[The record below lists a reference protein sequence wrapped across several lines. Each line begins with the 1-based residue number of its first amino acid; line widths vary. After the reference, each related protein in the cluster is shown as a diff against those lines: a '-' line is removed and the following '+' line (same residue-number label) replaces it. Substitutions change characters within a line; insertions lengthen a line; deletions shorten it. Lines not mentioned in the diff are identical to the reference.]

1 MLVCD
6 VSAIDRLIDMYGEN
20 LSVVYNNEKY
30 LLYDLREKFV
40 DENVECSL
48 ENYISTSKGIVEIEN
63 KDAIIISINSQQDH
77 QRDDILN
84 L

>member
-20 LSVVYNNEKY
+20 HMVTYKNQSYN
-30 LLYDLREKFV
+30 LYDLRYEFV
-40 DENVECSL
+40 DNNIQCSL
-48 ENYISTSKGIVEIEN
+48 DVFNVSPSGITNDQNEFLISVNSNFN
-63 KDAIIISINSQQDH
+63 KN
-77 QRDDILN
+77 RDDIN